1 MNKKQKLCAV
11 ATGVV
16 IAQLAVLDYAA
27 VKVLR
32 DGFSVEISV
41 DELKAAE
48 AVAEADMESEGIEVI
63 AEEGEREVEP

>member
-27 VKVLR
+27 IKVLR
-32 DGFSVEISV
+32 NGFSVEV
-41 DELKAAE
+41 NVEELKAAE
-48 AVAEADMESEGIEVI
+48 AVAEADMVDEGIEVI
-63 AEEGEREVEP
+63 SEEGEL

>member
-1 MNKKQKLCAV
+1 MNKKQKICAV

-27 VKVLR
+27 IKVLR
-32 DGFSVEISV
+32 NGFSVEVSV

-48 AVAEADMESEGIEVI
+48 VVAEADMADEGIEVI
-63 AEEGEREVEP
+63 SEEGE